1 MPPDNPNLDENGN
14 EIPWPDRLVVNDIIN
29 NRGVKTV
36 KCPKYPEPCVDAA
49 GNPNYIHWFY
59 ILYQKFI

>member
-14 EIPWPDRLVVNDIIN
+14 EIPWLDRMVFNDIIN

-49 GNPNYIHWFY
+49 GNPN
-59 ILYQKFI
+59 